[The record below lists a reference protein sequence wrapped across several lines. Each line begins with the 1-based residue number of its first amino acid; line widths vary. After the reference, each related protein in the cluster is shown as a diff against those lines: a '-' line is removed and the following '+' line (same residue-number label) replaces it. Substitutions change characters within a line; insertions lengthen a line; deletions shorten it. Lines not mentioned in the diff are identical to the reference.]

1 MLSREFL
8 GFILLIIFLVLD
20 FRIIKNGQKEQS
32 FDFLSVLIFV
42 YQAQFRCWRTPLL
55 RHLSI
60 KLH

>member
-20 FRIIKNGQKEQS
+20 FRIKNGQKEQS